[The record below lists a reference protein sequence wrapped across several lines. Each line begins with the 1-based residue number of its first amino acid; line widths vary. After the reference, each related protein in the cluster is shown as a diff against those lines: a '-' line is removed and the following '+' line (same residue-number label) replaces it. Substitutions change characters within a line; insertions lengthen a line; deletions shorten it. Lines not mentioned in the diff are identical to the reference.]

1 MILLD
6 YPIFVPFVASN
17 SLIHY
22 HKTFWVNKEINIFIN
37 FHDKEI
43 DSFSKIEF
51 IAEKCCEF

>member
-1 MILLD
+1 M
-6 YPIFVPFVASN
+6 ASN

-37 FHDKEI
+37 FAIEI

-51 IAEKCCEF
+51 VAEKCCEFN